1 MKKSKKK
8 NEPESGKRIG
18 RAVANKNKPLGLQR
32 YEELLKRMEA
42 LNLPPMDTVAEE
54 KRIRAIEGY

>member
-8 NEPESGKRIG
+8 NELESGKRIG
-18 RAVANKNKPLGLQR
+18 RAVVNKNKPLGLQR
-32 YEELLKRMEA
+32 YEELLERMKA

-54 KRIRAIEGY
+54 KRIRAIEGF

>member
-8 NEPESGKRIG
+8 NELESGKRIG
-18 RAVANKNKPLGLQR
+18 RAVVNKNKPLGLQR

-42 LNLPPMDTVAEE
+42 LNLPPMDITADE
-54 KRIRAIEGY
+54 KKLRAMEGY

>member
-8 NEPESGKRIG
+8 NELESGKRIG